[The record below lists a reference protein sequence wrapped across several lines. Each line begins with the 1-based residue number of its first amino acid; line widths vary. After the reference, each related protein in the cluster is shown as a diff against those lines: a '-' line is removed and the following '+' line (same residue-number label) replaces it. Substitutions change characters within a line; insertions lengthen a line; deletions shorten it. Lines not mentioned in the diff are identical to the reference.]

1 MTPVHLTKS
10 IISSSSAVNEEEATA
25 ISNSSALR
33 IGLLHNIL
41 LVKIKIVEIEN
52 DHRDA
57 SMLTQSTATDTP
69 LD

>member
-52 DHRDA
+52 GHRDA